1 VSLRDV
7 LRVLDVMAWFLEH
20 DEPLFQLMDAKLNAK
35 LQQDTTSDDEEDQ
48 TNNVCDIF
56 LLIC

>member
-1 VSLRDV
+1 MSLRDV
-7 LRVLDVMAWFLEH
+7 LRVLDVMVGFLEH

-48 TNNVCDIF
+48 ANNVCEIF
-56 LLIC
+56 MLIY